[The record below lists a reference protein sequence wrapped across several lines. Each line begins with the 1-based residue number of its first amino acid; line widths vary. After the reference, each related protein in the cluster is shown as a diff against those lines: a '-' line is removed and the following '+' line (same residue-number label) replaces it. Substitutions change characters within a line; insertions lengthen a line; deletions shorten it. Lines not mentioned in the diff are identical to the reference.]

1 MNFISREPINKGW
14 SGDKKYCA
22 RDSEGR
28 KYLLRVSPAE
38 QYERKRCEYELMR
51 RVAALGIPMCLPL
64 EFGTSGEG
72 VHSVQSWIDGT
83 DAEEIIP
90 GLTPKEQYS
99 YGSEAGRILKKI
111 HTIPAPDGA
120 EDWETFFNR
129 KLDRKIRMYEE
140 CPLKYENGQA
150 FIDYINAHRQLL
162 EGRPRSYQHGDYH
175 IGNMMI
181 GRDKKLY
188 IIDFNRCDHGD
199 PWEEFRSIDLADR
212 NGDGDSDMAM
222 LFELDGQQVLMVW
235 FWDAEAEG
243 FVFQPEESSV
253 EDFGGESVSH
263 VGFEGTWYL
272 DGDETEESVIIIG
285 VVGDWVL
292 YDQQGDTRTAIDSGL
307 LRVVD
312 ETQGHYAA
320 DSEQFDGVS
329 YIIATAGDNGM
340 YWGVTGDYNYYERL
354 D

>member
-64 EFGTSGEG
+64 EFGTTGEG

-199 PWEEFRSIDLADR
+199 PWEEFNRIVWCAHSAPAFAR
-212 NGDGDSDMAM
+212 GMVDG
-222 LFELDGQQVLMVW
+222 
-235 FWDAEAEG
+235 
-243 FVFQPEESSV
+243 
-253 EDFGGESVSH
+253 
-263 VGFEGTWYL
+263 Y
-272 DGDETEESVIIIG
+272 
-285 VVGDWVL
+285 
-292 YDQQGDTRTAIDSGL
+292 
-307 LRVVD
+307 
-312 ETQGHYAA
+312 
-320 DSEQFDGVS
+320 FDGNVPQKFWELLAL
-329 YIIATAGDNGM
+329 YISSNTLSSLPWAIPFGEKEIRVMRAQANDVLGWYDNM
-340 YWGVTGDYNYYERL
+340 REPVPRWYRQTGT
-354 D
+354 

>member
-1 MNFISREPINKGW
+1 MR
-14 SGDKKYCA
+14 KKLFA
-22 RDSEGR
+22 
-28 KYLLRVSPAE
+28 LLAALAL
-38 QYERKRCEYELMR
+38 CLT
-51 RVAALGIPMCLPL
+51 VAACGSTEGSTDDLAGGDWRTTGVVRAEGTITRDGGDVYVLVCVNDDDAVFCYDDETYAVYDYVDYPVVL
-64 EFGTSGEG
+64 ES
-72 VHSVQSWIDGT
+72 
-83 DAEEIIP
+83 
-90 GLTPKEQYS
+90 
-99 YGSEAGRILKKI
+99 
-111 HTIPAPDGA
+111 
-120 EDWETFFNR
+120 
-129 KLDRKIRMYEE
+129 
-140 CPLKYENGQA
+140 
-150 FIDYINAHRQLL
+150 
-162 EGRPRSYQHGDYH
+162 
-175 IGNMMI
+175 
-181 GRDKKLY
+181 
-188 IIDFNRCDHGD
+188 D
-199 PWEEFRSIDLADR
+199 PWEAFQGIDFADR
-212 NGDGDSDMAM
+212 NGDGDSDVAM

-329 YIIATAGDNGM
+329 CIIATAGDNGM
-340 YWGVTGDYNYYERL
+340 YWGVTGDYDYYERL

>member
-1 MNFISREPINKGW
+1 MDYPIT
-14 SGDKKYCA
+14 
-22 RDSEGR
+22 
-28 KYLLRVSPAE
+28 L
-38 QYERKRCEYELMR
+38 Q
-51 RVAALGIPMCLPL
+51 
-64 EFGTSGEG
+64 
-72 VHSVQSWIDGT
+72 
-83 DAEEIIP
+83 
-90 GLTPKEQYS
+90 
-99 YGSEAGRILKKI
+99 
-111 HTIPAPDGA
+111 
-120 EDWETFFNR
+120 
-129 KLDRKIRMYEE
+129 
-140 CPLKYENGQA
+140 
-150 FIDYINAHRQLL
+150 
-162 EGRPRSYQHGDYH
+162 
-175 IGNMMI
+175 
-181 GRDKKLY
+181 
-188 IIDFNRCDHGD
+188 GD
-199 PWEEFRSIDLADR
+199 PWEEFRSIDFADR

-340 YWGVTGDYNYYERL
+340 YWGSPAIMTTTNAWTEGKQGQNTIKQRGLCPRCLLHIQTQSASLLVALSKISTASALGAAVSLATTTAIIRL
-354 D
+354 AMKPGTISNTPVEAVRPVSSQPRSTTKPEITPATAPL

>member
-1 MNFISREPINKGW
+1 MR
-14 SGDKKYCA
+14 KKLFA
-22 RDSEGR
+22 
-28 KYLLRVSPAE
+28 LL
-38 QYERKRCEYELMR
+38 
-51 RVAALGIPMCLPL
+51 AALALCLMMTACGGTQDDTDDLAGGDWRATGVVRAEGTITRDGGDVYVLVCVHDDDAVFCYDDETYAVYDYVDYPVAL
-64 EFGTSGEG
+64 ES
-72 VHSVQSWIDGT
+72 
-83 DAEEIIP
+83 
-90 GLTPKEQYS
+90 
-99 YGSEAGRILKKI
+99 
-111 HTIPAPDGA
+111 
-120 EDWETFFNR
+120 
-129 KLDRKIRMYEE
+129 
-140 CPLKYENGQA
+140 
-150 FIDYINAHRQLL
+150 
-162 EGRPRSYQHGDYH
+162 
-175 IGNMMI
+175 
-181 GRDKKLY
+181 
-188 IIDFNRCDHGD
+188 D
-199 PWEEFRSIDLADR
+199 PWEAFQDIDFADR
-212 NGDGDSDMAM
+212 NGDGDSDVAM

-253 EDFGGESVSH
+253 EDFGGESVSR

-340 YWGVTGDYNYYERL
+340 YWGVTGDYDYYERL